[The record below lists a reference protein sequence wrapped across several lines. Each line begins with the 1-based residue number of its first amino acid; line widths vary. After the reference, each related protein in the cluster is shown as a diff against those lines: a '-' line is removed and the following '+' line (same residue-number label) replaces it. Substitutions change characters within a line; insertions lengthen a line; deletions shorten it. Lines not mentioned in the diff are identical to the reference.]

1 MKKSLIA
8 LAVLAAAGSASAQ
21 SSVTLYGRID
31 ANVTYQDPGSSASVN
46 SGGEAGEAVIKM
58 NDGGTNGVGGS
69 RWGLRGSEDLGGGL
83 RAYFVLESGFSV
95 DTGTGSSDGL
105 FNRQAYVALG
115 SKDFGDI
122 RLGRQ
127 QTLTRELNLGFTDV
141 TGESE
146 LSVVESLLSAAAPT
160 PSLIL
165 FQNLGTRVNNAVQ
178 YLSPVWGGFQV
189 RAMVA
194 AGEGTPATN
203 QRLQGISATYASGPL
218 KVGAVFEQFDGW
230 NDVVTVGGNYNFG
243 VATLFGGYQQSS
255 DVGTQSVQWSLG
267 GAPVDQKAYN
277 LGVLVPFGAFELRG
291 QYTASTIETA
301 LGDQDVQKY
310 GVSLRYSLSKRTQL
324 YAAATQRTGDDDAD
338 DFFARRNEYVF
349 GIGHN
354 F

>member
-1 MKKSLIA
+1 MKKTLIA
-8 LAVLAAAGSASAQ
+8 LAVLAAAGAASAQ

-31 ANVTYQDPGSSASVN
+31 ANVTYQDPGSSASVA
-46 SGGEAGEAVIKM
+46 GGAPGDAVIKM
-58 NDGGTNGVGGS
+58 NDGGDNGVGGS
-69 RWGLRGSEDLGGGL
+69 RWGLRGTEDLGGGL
-83 RAYFVLESGFSV
+83 KAYFVLESGFRT
-95 DTGTGSSDGL
+95 DTGAGSTPF

-141 TGESE
+141 SGESE
-146 LSVVESLLSAAAPT
+146 LSVVETLLSATSPAP
-160 PSLIL
+160 SAIL
-165 FQNLGTRVNNAVQ
+165 FQNLGTRVDNAVQ

-189 RAMVA
+189 RAIVA

-203 QRLQGISATYASGPL
+203 QRLQGVSATFASGPL
-218 KVGAVFEQFDGW
+218 KVGAVFEQYDGW

-243 VATLFGGYQQSS
+243 VATVFAGYQQTK
-255 DVGTQSVQWSLG
+255 DVGTQTAQWTLG
-267 GAPVDQKAYN
+267 GDSVDQKAYN
-277 LGVLVPFGAFELRG
+277 LGVLIPFGAFELRG
-291 QYTASTIETA
+291 QYTSSTIETA
-301 LGDQDVQKY
+301 LGDADFQKY

-324 YAAATQRTGDDDAD
+324 YAAATQRKGDDNAD
-338 DFFARRNEYVF
+338 EFFSRKSEYVF

>member
-8 LAVLAAAGSASAQ
+8 LAALAAAGAASAQ

-31 ANVTYQDPGSSASVN
+31 ANVTYQDPGSAVN
-46 SGGEAGEAVIKM
+46 GGEAVWKM
-58 NDGGTNGVGGS
+58 NDGTTNGVGGS
-69 RWGLRGSEDLGGGL
+69 RWGLRGTEDLGGGL
-83 RAYFVLESGFSV
+83 KAYFVLEQGFNV
-95 DTGTGSSDGL
+95 DNGSAADAARL

-115 SKDFGDI
+115 SSSLGDI

-146 LSVVESLLSAAAPT
+146 LSVVETLLSATAPA
-160 PSLIL
+160 PSAIL
-165 FQNLGTRVNNAVQ
+165 FQNLGTRVDNAVQ

-218 KVGAVFEQFDGW
+218 KVGAVFEQYDGW
-230 NDVVTVGGNYNFG
+230 NDVITVGGNYNFG
-243 VATLFGGYQQSS
+243 VATVFAGYQQSS
-255 DVGTQSVQWSLG
+255 DVGTQTAQWFVG
-267 GAPVDQKAYN
+267 GESVDQKAYN

-301 LGDQDVQKY
+301 AGDVDVQKY
-310 GVSLRYSLSKRTQL
+310 GASLRYSLSKRTQL
-324 YAAATQRTGDDDAD
+324 YAAVTQRSGDDNID
-338 DFFARRNEYVF
+338 DGFARKTEYVF
-349 GIGHN
+349 GVGHN